1 MTKSYRILGIDPGVA
16 ILGWGILDVVQ
27 NNHKLVDY
35 GVIKTI
41 SGIEIASRL
50 SEQYDKLFEIIEKY
64 SPEILSVEKLFY
76 FKNSKTVISVGEARG
91 VVMLAGFQKGLEI
104 FEYTPLEIKQAVT
117 GYGRA
122 DKSQMQKMIKVLLNL
137 KSIPKPDDA
146 ADAIA
151 AAYTHSVFSK

>member
-1 MTKSYRILGIDPGVA
+1 MAEGRRILGIDPGVA

-35 GVIKTI
+35 GVVRTESVITI
-41 SGIEIASRL
+41 PNRL
-50 SEQYDKLFEIIEKY
+50 AEQYDRLLEIIDQY
-64 SPEILSVEKLFY
+64 SPKILSIEKLFF
-76 FKNSKTVISVGEARG
+76 FKNSKTIISVGEARG
-91 VVMLAGFQKGLEI
+91 VAMLAGFQKGLEI
-104 FEYTPLEIKQAVT
+104 YEYTPLEIKQAVT

-122 DKSQMQKMIKVLLNL
+122 DKAQMQKMIKVLLNL

-151 AAYTHSVFSK
+151 AAYAHSVFL